1 MLLPPE
7 RSLTGIIVQIIE
19 DSEEITTLKI
29 TPNRK
34 YLYKLLLLIC
44 QLDPKYM
51 LSKKQYEKIKTILLF
66 IDE

>member
-44 QLDPKYM
+44 QLNPKYM

-66 IDE
+66 TDE

>member
-1 MLLPPE
+1 MLLPHE
-7 RSLTGIIVQIIE
+7 RSLTGIIMQIIE

>member
-66 IDE
+66 TDE